1 MRNRRGRGRGVLAA
15 FLLAALVS
23 GCDSFFEVDLPGRLV
38 AEDLNDPALAE
49 NLALAVQGDL
59 ECGFRGYL
67 FNDVLWSGVGTY
79 LGAYREWFLTEQRS
93 IGKQDGGNGDCTH
106 IRRPAWLPMHIVR
119 NQADVAIEL
128 IGGFA
133 DGDVGDRD
141 YLMAKAYVYGGYAT
155 EFLAEHYCSVVF
167 GGDGVERSR
176 EEGFE
181 AAAELFTSGL
191 ELARGASH
199 SDAGRLRNLA
209 LVGRARARLNMGDG
223 TGAVADAQQVENGF
237 VGYLDYQLGDPRRE
251 WWVSANDFPVNISI
265 RSHYRN
271 LTVEGLVGGEPVVM
285 DDPRVPLEFLGLDR
299 PGLEHWNQT
308 KYPNEGVDIPF
319 ATWREAQL
327 VIAEVLG
334 GQEAVAII
342 NNLRA
347 TVSELGWVSDDHP
360 GLPPFRSTDE
370 DEIRAQ
376 VIEERRRELF
386 LQGTT
391 IGDDIRTGEW
401 RNWPGGTTA
410 GGLPID
416 TSASCLP
423 VPIVELR

>member
-1 MRNRRGRGRGVLAA
+1 MSRSDRAVADTVAGSGPADLIPFATHREMGGRTDMTRVTLRHRTKRDEGAHVRNRRGRGRGVLAA

-155 EFLAEHYCSVVF
+155 EFLAEHYCAVVF

-209 LVGRARARLNMGDG
+209 LVGRAGRG
-223 TGAVADAQQVENGF
+223 
-237 VGYLDYQLGDPRRE
+237 
-251 WWVSANDFPVNISI
+251 
-265 RSHYRN
+265 
-271 LTVEGLVGGEPVVM
+271 
-285 DDPRVPLEFLGLDR
+285 
-299 PGLEHWNQT
+299 
-308 KYPNEGVDIPF
+308 
-319 ATWREAQL
+319 
-327 VIAEVLG
+327 
-334 GQEAVAII
+334 
-342 NNLRA
+342 
-347 TVSELGWVSDDHP
+347 
-360 GLPPFRSTDE
+360 
-370 DEIRAQ
+370 
-376 VIEERRRELF
+376 
-386 LQGTT
+386 
-391 IGDDIRTGEW
+391 
-401 RNWPGGTTA
+401 
-410 GGLPID
+410 
-416 TSASCLP
+416 
-423 VPIVELR
+423 